1 MQVLPQMMMSSTEI
15 SEKYKE
21 LHKQSNPWY
30 NSKCCVT
37 VIVITG
43 GTGYA
48 KACPVHN
55 RLKIY
60 VIEVQKWQ
68 SKRETITRS
77 SV

>member
-1 MQVLPQMMMSSTEI
+1 MNQEERR
-15 SEKYKE
+15 EKRQDDFK
-21 LHKQSNPWY
+21 HA
-30 NSKCCVT
+30 V
-37 VIVITG
+37 VVVAVFVITD